1 MMRKIIFIFL
11 LGFNPIVYAQWTSI
25 GKTVNSQHFINLNTV
40 QQSGHYK
47 RAWFKVEYFYN
58 SNMLKE
64 NIRSSHALI
73 EFDCREKRYRNLIVQ
88 HFRQSDLVGPNVLSN
103 KIDEWQPIAPN
114 TLSEIDLL
122 VVCSS

>member
-1 MMRKIIFIFL
+1 
-11 LGFNPIVYAQWTSI
+11 
-25 GKTVNSQHFINLNTV
+25 
-40 QQSGHYK
+40 
-47 RAWFKVEYFYN
+47 
-58 SNMLKE
+58 MLKE